1 MISVSTVDALPPM
14 SSDTIESTLLACT
27 CVRVCVT
34 LCVLSVCVCV
44 RVCAAR
50 AIPDTTTPMEVAAT
64 PSQCLSKLLF
74 FTLTQFNEFVKI
86 TFGTL
91 CLLID
96 VVVVVV
102 VALHRQPL
110 QTTRAAHFK
119 RVASIGIKFNLPAL
133 C

>member
-1 MISVSTVDALPPM
+1 
-14 SSDTIESTLLACT
+14 
-27 CVRVCVT
+27 
-34 LCVLSVCVCV
+34 
-44 RVCAAR
+44 
-50 AIPDTTTPMEVAAT
+50 MEVAAT

-96 VVVVVV
+96 D
-102 VALHRQPL
+102 VAGRFLAPPPPSSQELALGLGTVRQTL
-110 QTTRAAHFK
+110 TLSGYCQT
-119 RVASIGIKFNLPAL
+119 KFNLPPL

>member
-14 SSDTIESTLLACT
+14 SSDTTESTLLLCM
-27 CVRVCVT
+27 CVCACVT
-34 LCVLSVCVCV
+34 LCVCVQH
-44 RVCAAR
+44 
-50 AIPDTTTPMEVAAT
+50 DTTPMEVAAS

-96 VVVVVV
+96 VVVA
-102 VALHRQPL
+102 VAIAIALYTQPL
-110 QTTRAAHFK
+110 QTVLGST
-119 RVASIGIKFNLPAL
+119 
-133 C
+133 

>member
-14 SSDTIESTLLACT
+14 SSDTTESTLPV
-27 CVRVCVT
+27 CVCVCACVT
-34 LCVLSVCVCV
+34 LCV
-44 RVCAAR
+44 CAAR
-50 AIPDTTTPMEVAAT
+50 AVPDTTPMEVAAS

-96 VVVVVV
+96 VVVVA
-102 VALHRQPL
+102 VAIAIALYTQPL
-110 QTTRAAHFK
+110 QTVLGST
-119 RVASIGIKFNLPAL
+119 
-133 C
+133 